1 MLGWINTPVSKE
13 SCQIRN
19 MGWDNVSLYLHWIR
33 ILEGKPPSGVYE
45 YRSSYLMASEISL
58 TENCILSSSL
68 TGTGFNP
75 ARLSSIWASF
85 GSHNFSSKTNCFK
98 CVERKGIDFVLFFLQ
113 FLIYH
118 LLYMDYHYHCNKI
131 IPM

>member
-1 MLGWINTPVSKE
+1 M
-13 SCQIRN
+13 
-19 MGWDNVSLYLHWIR
+19 HWIR
-33 ILEGKPPSGVYE
+33 ILEGISPSGVYE

-85 GSHNFSSKTNCFK
+85 GSHNFSLKTGVHISEGDVDNLK
-98 CVERKGIDFVLFFLQ
+98 TYSVKVEHDTVYLEA
-113 FLIYH
+113 
-118 LLYMDYHYHCNKI
+118 
-131 IPM
+131 